1 MPSGFTARDTA
12 IFYQRKKKE
21 AFKNENKYFSA
32 MAKFDNK
39 YWKYLEM
46 LFNIKKHNNRNA
58 TIVALT
64 THIRKSIED
73 QRAKLADLLVEHDT
87 ITSVD
92 YIIKEYTKA
101 SENMDLILSNWHF
114 KRNLYKET
122 LNLKYFKS
130 PSKLDCLFNPALCE
144 KRTILLPTSKL
155 TYYSPSSDPNFN
167 KDIPKDLIYSFTD
180 LAFDAVIEPLKINP
194 RPQQKKSS
202 KLRFWYSWDEYKSD
216 VEQYLKMGTKPV
228 LVDEED
234 LLRWEK
240 YHKEEDLYKAISEV
254 TSNLNM
260 KFMSK
265 QNLWEKRK
273 QWYIR
278 SHLKKHF
285 WLY

>member
-21 AFKNENKYFSA
+21 AFKNENKYFEA
-32 MAKFDNK
+32 MAKFDDK
-39 YWKYLEM
+39 YWKYIEM

-64 THIRKSIED
+64 SHIKRSIED
-73 QRAKLADLLVEHDT
+73 QRAKLSDLLLEHDT

-101 SENMDLILSNWHF
+101 AANLDLILSNWHF

-144 KRTILLPTSKL
+144 KQTIMLPTSKL
-155 TYYSPSSDPNFN
+155 TYYSPNSDPNFN
-167 KDIPKDLIYSFTD
+167 KDNPKDPIYSFTD
-180 LAFDAVIEPLKINP
+180 LAFDAVIKSLDLKP
-194 RPQQKKSS
+194 KEQKKKKG
-202 KLRFWYSWDEYKSD
+202 KLGFWYSWEEYKTD
-216 VEQYLKMGTKPV
+216 VEYYLKLGHTPL

-234 LLRWEK
+234 LLLWEK
-240 YHKEEDLYKAISEV
+240 CHKEEDLYKAISEV
-254 TSNLNM
+254 TSNLIN

-285 WLY
+285 WLD

>member
-1 MPSGFTARDTA
+1 MPSGFSARDTA

-21 AFKNENKYFSA
+21 AFKNENKYFEA
-32 MAKFDNK
+32 MAKFDDK
-39 YWKYLEM
+39 YWKYIEM

-64 THIRKSIED
+64 SHIKRSIED
-73 QRAKLADLLVEHDT
+73 QHAKLSDLLLEHDT

-101 SENMDLILSNWHF
+101 AANLDLILSNWHF

-144 KRTILLPTSKL
+144 KQTILLPTSKL
-155 TYYSPSSDPNFN
+155 TYYSPKSDPNFN
-167 KDIPKDLIYSFTD
+167 KDNPKDPIYSFTD
-180 LAFDAVIEPLKINP
+180 LAFDAVIKSLNLKP
-194 RPQQKKSS
+194 KEQKKKKG
-202 KLRFWYSWDEYKSD
+202 KLRFWYSWDEYKND
-216 VEQYLKMGTKPV
+216 VEHYLKLGHTPL

-240 YHKEEDLYKAISEV
+240 FHNEEDLYKAISEV

-273 QWYIR
+273 QWYIK